1 MTSIVVVLS
10 GSALAGAAPEQLK
23 GKSIVVDWTVSRQ
36 QKNEGWTD
44 FRTVIGSHHL
54 SVYVSTAARVFSK
67 LTNQTRAGS
76 GSTEQVAGEGGNGP
90 YATRTPSFSGQTMT
104 IISEN
109 KGGAG
114 RVIVD
119 FGAGFSSCSAKATLA
134 FEEGKTSKSF
144 SPITHKWVEI
154 KSAAPSG
161 ASCSIQSGNVLGG
174 PT

>member
-1 MTSIVVVLS
+1 M
-10 GSALAGAAPEQLK
+10 
-23 GKSIVVDWTVSRQ
+23 
-36 QKNEGWTD
+36 
-44 FRTVIGSHHL
+44 
-54 SVYVSTAARVFSK
+54 FSK

-90 YATRTPSFSGQTMT
+90 YATRTPSFSGQSMT

-119 FGAGFSSCSAKATLA
+119 FAAGFASCNAKATLA
-134 FEEGKTSKSF
+134 FEAGKTSRSF

-154 KSAAPSG
+154 KSATPSG
-161 ASCSIQSGNVLGG
+161 ASCSVQSGNVLGG
-174 PT
+174 PA